1 MTMTPTRA
9 AGAPGTRRAAVAP
22 AAPRRR
28 PRRPGLE
35 AYVYLAPAIVLVG
48 SFAGYPLA
56 RSVWFAFNDVNPF
69 SGVQGFVG
77 VQHFVDI
84 VTDPDF
90 AQIGRNTL
98 VWTFGAVALQLLLGL
113 VGAHLLNARFALRG
127 VYRGLAM
134 IPWATP
140 SVLVA
145 LMWIWILDPN
155 HGVLNGALRG
165 LGVTDR
171 PIAFLSESSTALPT
185 LVAVDVW
192 QGVPLF
198 AVMILAALQGVAP
211 ELREAAAMDGCGPV
225 GVFRHVVLPAI
236 LPTIL
241 ITTLLRLI
249 WTANYVDL
257 VLIMTGGGPGLS
269 STTLSL
275 QSYVTAYKAMD
286 FGGGAAYAVLQ
297 AAVLS
302 VLVVLYIRL
311 TAKGAR
317 R

>member
-1 MTMTPTRA
+1 
-9 AGAPGTRRAAVAP
+9 
-22 AAPRRR
+22 
-28 PRRPGLE
+28 
-35 AYVYLAPAIVLVG
+35 
-48 SFAGYPLA
+48 
-56 RSVWFAFNDVNPF
+56 
-69 SGVQGFVG
+69 
-77 VQHFVDI
+77 
-84 VTDPDF
+84 
-90 AQIGRNTL
+90 
-98 VWTFGAVALQLLLGL
+98 
-113 VGAHLLNARFALRG
+113 
-127 VYRGLAM
+127 
-134 IPWATP
+134 
-140 SVLVA
+140 
-145 LMWIWILDPN
+145 
-155 HGVLNGALRG
+155 
-165 LGVTDR
+165 
-171 PIAFLSESSTALPT
+171 
-185 LVAVDVW
+185 
-192 QGVPLF
+192 
-198 AVMILAALQGVAP
+198 
-211 ELREAAAMDGCGPV
+211 MDGCGPV